1 MSEENPAPEEA
12 KVRLTIDGLEI
23 EAEPGQMLLQAA
35 LDNGVEIPHYCY
47 HPKLSIDG
55 SCRMCQVKVEGGRKL
70 AISCNEPVRDGMVVD
85 TQCDEV
91 KHARQG
97 VLELLLVNHPL
108 DCPICDQAGECFL
121 QDYSHGYGR
130 DHARTT
136 APRRKGVKRSPIGEH
151 VVFDQERCILCRR
164 CVRFTQEISQ
174 TDELRVFGIGDH
186 SHIGTMPDA
195 PLNNDYSVNVADI
208 CPVGALLSS
217 DFHHKRRV
225 WFLED
230 TPSVCPSCSK
240 GCNVNVGVFKNEV
253 QRMVPRRNDAVNDT
267 WMCDHGRLRYA
278 FTSDE
283 TRIRQAQVRNEEGEL
298 VDTPFRLAIAAV
310 AEQLRACAEAP
321 DSLGV
326 IASPHLTNEESFLLA
341 ALCNQTIPAANVALP
356 VVLGDSDEFLI
367 QEEKA
372 ANAAGARAM
381 GIAERGGTLA
391 DLASAIESGS
401 IRTLL
406 VFGSDALE
414 VPGGEE
420 LLAAVAKLESL
431 VLVAPNQNALQ
442 QHASIVI
449 PGATFAEKDGT
460 FTNHEGRVQWISR
473 ALNLPE
479 GVETEGSSL
488 ARIQALLADGKGEL
502 FDPIVILGK
511 IAEAVPEY
519 AHINRADLSGEGL
532 LSGIQEA
539 PGPEPEPDA
548 EDAGAS
554 GEA

>member
-1 MSEENPAPEEA
+1 MSEEISAPEDA

-85 TQCDEV
+85 TKCDEV
-91 KHARQG
+91 KQARQG
-97 VLELLLVNHPL
+97 VMELLLVNHPL

-164 CVRFTQEISQ
+164 CVRFTQEITE

-240 GCNVNVGVFKNEV
+240 GCNVNLGVFKNEI
-253 QRMVPRRNDAVNDT
+253 QRMVPRRNDEVNDT

-278 FTSDE
+278 FTTNE
-283 TRIRQAQVRNEEGEL
+283 TRIKQARIRNEEGDL
-298 VDTPFRLAIAAV
+298 VETPFRLAIEAAG
-310 AEQLRACAEAP
+310 EQLRRVADSPEAF
-321 DSLGV
+321 GV
-326 IASPHLTNEESFLLA
+326 IASAHLTNEETFLLA
-341 ALCNQTIPAANVALP
+341 DLCNAQLSAAHVALP
-356 VVLGDSDEFLI
+356 VIRGEADGFLI

-372 ANAAGARAM
+372 ANANGARRM
-381 GIAERGGTLA
+381 GIEERGGGLHELA
-391 DLASAIESGS
+391 AAIEAGTV
-401 IRTLL
+401 RTLL
-406 VFGSDALE
+406 VFGGDALE

-420 LLAAVAKLESL
+420 LLASLPKLESL
-431 VLVAPNQNALQ
+431 ILVAPNDTAFRE
-442 QHASIVI
+442 HASVLI
-449 PGATFAEKDGT
+449 PGATFAEKDGS
-460 FTNHEGRVQWISR
+460 FTNGEDRVQWIAR
-473 ALNLPE
+473 GLNLPE
-479 GVETEGSSL
+479 GVETEGAVITRLVAMLKDS
-488 ARIQALLADGKGEL
+488 KPEP
-502 FDPIVILGK
+502 FDA
-511 IAEAVPEY
+511 IAVLNQIAASVPEF
-519 AHINRADLSGEGL
+519 AHISQAGLGAEGL
-532 LSGIQEA
+532 VCGIQ
-539 PGPEPEPDA
+539 PPPEPEPEATDA
-548 EDAGAS
+548 TVS

>member
-1 MSEENPAPEEA
+1 MSDAKPATEEA

-23 EAEPGQMLLQAA
+23 EAQPGQMLLQAA

-85 TQCDEV
+85 TKCDEV

-97 VLELLLVNHPL
+97 VMELLLVNHPL

-136 APRRKGVKRSPIGEH
+136 APRRKGVKRTAIGEH

-164 CVRFTQEISQ
+164 CVRFTQEITE

-240 GCNVNVGVFKNEV
+240 GCNVNIGVFKNEV
-253 QRMVPRRNDAVNDT
+253 QRMVPRRNDEVNDT

-278 FTSDE
+278 FTTDE
-283 TRIRQAQVRNEEGEL
+283 TRIDQAKVRNPEGVL
-298 VDTPFRLAIAAV
+298 VETPARLALQTAAD
-310 AEQLRACAEAP
+310 QIRARLGSPEAFA
-321 DSLGV
+321 V

-341 ALCNQTIPAANVALP
+341 DLCNTKVPAAHVVLP
-356 VVLGDSDEFLI
+356 VIRGEADGFLI
-367 QEEKA
+367 QEEKS
-372 ANAAGARAM
+372 ANVTGARAM
-381 GIAERGGTLA
+381 GIEERGGGLA
-391 DLASAIESGS
+391 ELTQAINAGT

-406 VFGSDALE
+406 VFGGDALE

-420 LLAAVAKLESL
+420 LLATLESL
-431 VLVAPNQNALQ
+431 ESLIVVAPNETPFVD
-442 QHASIVI
+442 HATVLI
-449 PGATFAEKDGT
+449 PGATFAEKDGS
-460 FTNHEGRVQWISR
+460 FTNLEGRVQWISR

-479 GVETEGSSL
+479 GVENEGETLNRISASLSNAKTEP
-488 ARIQALLADGKGEL
+488 
-502 FDPIVILGK
+502 FDAIMTLGK
-511 IAEAVPEY
+511 IAETIPEY
-519 AHINRADLSGEGL
+519 AHISRAALGEQGKV
-532 LSGIQEA
+532 SGIQEA
-539 PGPEPEPDA
+539 VDPDPEPA
-548 EDAGAS
+548 EITVS

>member
-1 MSEENPAPEEA
+1 MSEEKPATEEA
-12 KVRLTIDGLEI
+12 TVRLTIDGLEI
-23 EAEPGQMLLQAA
+23 EAQPGQMLLQAA

-85 TQCDEV
+85 TKCDEV

-97 VLELLLVNHPL
+97 VMELLLVNHPL

-136 APRRKGVKRSPIGEH
+136 APRRKGVKRAPIGEH

-164 CVRFTQEISQ
+164 CVRFTQEITE

-240 GCNVNVGVFKNEV
+240 GCNVNVGVFKNEI
-253 QRMVPRRNDAVNDT
+253 QRMVPRRNDDVNDT

-283 TRIRQAQVRNEEGEL
+283 TRVRQALVRNDAGDFTE
-298 VDTPFRLAIAAV
+298 TPFRIA
-310 AEQLRACAEAP
+310 LEAAADLIRP
-321 DSLGV
+321 SLENPEAFAV

-341 ALCNQTIPAANVALP
+341 DLCNHKIPAGHVTLP
-356 VVLGDSDEFLI
+356 VIRGHADGFLI

-372 ANAAGARAM
+372 ANATGTRAM
-381 GIAERGGTLA
+381 GIEERGYGLRGLAEAIRVGTVK
-391 DLASAIESGS
+391 S
-401 IRTLL
+401 LL
-406 VFGSDALE
+406 VMGGDALS
-414 VPGGEE
+414 VPEGEG
-420 LLAAVAKLESL
+420 LLDVLGDLESL
-431 VLVAPNQNALQ
+431 ILITPNQTPISE
-442 QHASIVI
+442 HASVLI
-449 PGATFAEKDGT
+449 PGATFAEKDGS
-460 FTNHEGRVQWISR
+460 FTNGEGRVQWISR

-479 GVETEGSSL
+479 GVETEGETLS
-488 ARIQALLADGKGEL
+488 RIKAFLDNAKPEP
-502 FDPIVILGK
+502 FDAITTLGK
-511 IAEAVPEY
+511 VAESVPEY
-519 AHINRADLSGEGL
+519 AHISRAELGADGL

-539 PGPEPEPDA
+539 PEPEPEPT
-548 EDAGAS
+548 EVTAS

>member
-1 MSEENPAPEEA
+1 MSEDKPATEEA

-23 EAEPGQMLLQAA
+23 EAQPGQMLLQAA
-35 LDNGVEIPHYCY
+35 LDNDVEIPHYCY

-70 AISCNEPVRDGMVVD
+70 AISCNEPVREGMVVD
-85 TQCDEV
+85 TKCDEV

-97 VLELLLVNHPL
+97 VMELLLVNHPL

-136 APRRKGVKRSPIGEH
+136 SPRRKGVKREPIGEH

-164 CVRFTQEISQ
+164 CVRFTQEITE

-186 SHIGTMPDA
+186 SHIGTMPDN

-240 GCNVNVGVFKNEV
+240 GCNINVGVFKNEI

-278 FTSDE
+278 FTTDE
-283 TRIRQAQVRNEEGEL
+283 TRIRQAQVRDAEGAL
-298 VDTPFRLAIAAV
+298 VATPFRMALDAAS
-310 AEQLRACAEAP
+310 EQLRPRLETPEAF
-321 DSLGV
+321 GV
-326 IASPHLTNEESFLLA
+326 IASAHLTNEESFLLA
-341 ALCNQTIPAANVALP
+341 ALCNTKIPAAHVVLP
-356 VVLGDSDEFLI
+356 VIRGEADGFLI

-372 ANAAGARAM
+372 ANATGARAM
-381 GIAERGGTLA
+381 GIEERGGGLA
-391 DLASAIESGS
+391 ELAQAITAGTV
-401 IRTLL
+401 RTLL
-406 VFGSDALE
+406 VLGGDALDIA
-414 VPGGEE
+414 GGEE
-420 LLAAVAKLESL
+420 LLASLETLESL
-431 VLVAPNQNALQ
+431 IVIAPNETPFRE
-442 QHASIVI
+442 HATVLL
-449 PGATFAEKDGT
+449 PGATFAEKDGS
-460 FTNHEGRVQWISR
+460 FTSFDGRVQWISR
-473 ALNLPE
+473 ALNVPE
-479 GVETEGSSL
+479 GVETEGETL
-488 ARIQALLADGKGEL
+488 NRISALLDKSKPEL
-502 FDPIVILGK
+502 FDAITTLGR

-519 AHINRADLSGEGL
+519 AHINRAELGAEGL
-532 LSGIQEA
+532 LSGVQEA
-539 PGPEPEPDA
+539 PEPEPEPVDIT
-548 EDAGAS
+548 AS